1 MAPIGGATIAA
12 AALAAAAGFL
22 GWAIFSLG
30 DPAREAW
37 DIVGWW
43 GTALPVQAIL
53 VAILGFLVPVRVWR
67 WSLALVAGQLMAML
81 AIQPA
86 GSDLG
91 LLPLG
96 LVFVLVP
103 LAFAFTAL
111 ALVGGMVA
119 RRGWNPAL
127 L

>member
-1 MAPIGGATIAA
+1 MAPIGGAAIAA

-30 DPAREAW
+30 DPVREAW
-37 DIVGWW
+37 DIAGWW
-43 GTALPVQAIL
+43 GTALPVQAIF

-67 WSLALVAGQLMAML
+67 WSLALVAGQLVAML
-81 AIQPA
+81 AIRPA

-96 LVFVLVP
+96 VVFVLMP
-103 LAFAFTAL
+103 LALAFTAL